1 MTITAGMV
9 GIGHGPRGMIVVDSR
24 HAWAYNRATALNCL
38 HSQSR
43 LRELFWGNRPARGA
57 TPYCDSPKPTT
68 FLPPHLAQT
77 VTHAEGQPTG
87 VSGSDTGLT
96 GTAQGH
102 RWSVRACG
110 GAVRRRD
117 SLTPCAEGRH
127 TQALSRKGGSIRLNS
142 SRDCGFLG
150 DTAVPWAHHRL
161 N

>member
-1 MTITAGMV
+1 MTAYYT
-9 GIGHGPRGMIVVDSR
+9 VDILPVQ
-24 HAWAYNRATALNCL
+24 AYKKTTALNCL

-43 LRELFWGNRPARGA
+43 LRELLGNNRPARGA
-57 TPYCDSPKPTT
+57 TTACDSPEPTT
-68 FLPPHLAQT
+68 FLPQPLAQT

-87 VSGSDTGLT
+87 VSGGDTGLT

-142 SRDCGFLG
+142 SRDCGVHG
-150 DTAVPWAHHRL
+150 DTAVPWTHHRL